1 MILVPAMRSVR
12 TAVLGLAFL
21 PLGWELRA
29 AEELPSTAP
38 PSNSHVQTVPEAY
51 WDALDLLSDGRAF
64 ESLALF
70 AECLP
75 VMDGI
80 WEFHINYSAALQ
92 QANVETRPVHGR
104 VEVVMRSTYERVWCM
119 RSALEHL
126 LIAESLAPTEEMRA
140 LTLLQQGALL
150 SYLGSPLDALECY
163 ERAAAINARFL
174 EEARSYRET
183 LELPCA
189 DGSPPTDRGE

>member
-1 MILVPAMRSVR
+1 MRRITS
-12 TAVLGLAFL
+12 AVLGLVIF
-21 PLGWELRA
+21 PLGMNLRGSD
-29 AEELPSTAP
+29 EPPSTAP
-38 PSNSHVQTVPEAY
+38 LSDSHVQTAPDAY

-75 VMDGI
+75 LMDDV

-104 VEVVMRSTYERVWCM
+104 VEVVMRSTYERVRCM

-126 LIAESLAPTEEMRA
+126 LIAEALAPTEDMRA

-163 ERAAAINARFL
+163 ERAAAINELLL

-183 LELPCA
+183 LELTCRQP
-189 DGSPPTDRGE
+189 